1 MQQFIH
7 QTTYGHLGGVHTMKP
22 MYAIKTSATGTQG
35 IYRTSY
41 HPQGESHVA
50 DYHVKENK
58 IYSASDPTQRA
69 LYTIQGNQIHTTVN
83 NLHHNPDASHVLD
96 IRAHE

>member
-1 MQQFIH
+1 MQYIH

-35 IYRTSY
+35 IYRTAY
-41 HPQGESHVA
+41 HPEGESHVA
-50 DYHVKENK
+50 DYHVENGK
-58 IYSASDPTQRA
+58 IYSASDGAKRA